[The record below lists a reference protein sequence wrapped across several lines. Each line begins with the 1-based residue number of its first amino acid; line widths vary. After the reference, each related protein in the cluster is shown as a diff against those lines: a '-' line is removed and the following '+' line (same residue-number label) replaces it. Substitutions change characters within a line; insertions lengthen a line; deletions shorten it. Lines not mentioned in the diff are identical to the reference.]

1 MLESL
6 SSLGDGFIVA
16 ITFQNLFLALI
27 GCFLGTIIGA
37 LPGLG
42 PSNGVAIL
50 IPLAFSLG
58 LDPTPAL
65 ILLTSVYYGA
75 MYGGRISSIL
85 LNIPGDEPALM
96 TTLDGYPMAKQG
108 RAGEALT
115 LSGIASFVGA
125 FLATWGLVFLAPMLV
140 SVALLFGPAE
150 YFALFT
156 LAFATLGGISS
167 KNQSKAAFAAALGLL
182 IAMIG
187 VDGQTG
193 TPRYTFGSV
202 HLYDGIDFLVAI
214 VGLFA
219 LSEVFIFLEHRS
231 QHVDN
236 SGSTKVSLGRLL
248 PSWGLL
254 KSCTPTML
262 RSSLLGF
269 VAGVLPGA
277 GASLGSFMAYSMEKK
292 LVDKDGTFGTGD
304 PRGVAAPEAGNNA
317 AAGGALVPMLALGV
331 PGSGTTAV
339 LLAMLLA
346 LNITPGPLLF
356 TQRPDVVWGL
366 IAALFIANF
375 MLLALNIPMVG
386 MFVRVLLLPTRILMP
401 IVAMV
406 SFVGIYGISG
416 SSFDLQVMVFF
427 GVLGWALRKFDV
439 PLVPIILG
447 ILLGNAMEANMRRAL
462 TISDGDWMI
471 LLSSP
476 LAIGLWLVSIAGFV
490 LPIFVGRIMRN
501 RMHAAKARSE
511 KISAAAAEGADPD

>member
-1 MLESL
+1 MDTLGSL
-6 SSLGDGFIVA
+6 ADGFIVA
-16 ITFQNLFLALI
+16 LTWQNIFLAFL
-27 GCFLGTIIGA
+27 GCLLGTIMGA

-50 IPLAFSLG
+50 IPLAFTLG
-58 LDPTPAL
+58 LGATPSL

-108 RAGEALT
+108 RAGEALA

-125 FLATWGLVFLAPMLV
+125 FFATWGLVFLAPQLV
-140 SVALLFGPAE
+140 KIALLFGPAE
-150 YFALFT
+150 YFALFA

-167 KNQSKAAFAAALGLL
+167 TNQAKSAFAASLGLGL
-182 IAMIG
+182 ATIG
-187 VDGQTG
+187 IDGQTG
-193 TPRYTFGSV
+193 VPRFTFGEV

-219 LSEVFIFLEHRS
+219 LSEVFIFLEHRNKDS
-231 QHVDN
+231 VDD
-236 SGSTKVSLGRLL
+236 SKVKVGRIIPPFSLI
-248 PSWGLL
+248 

-262 RSSLLGF
+262 RTSLLGF
-269 VAGVLPGA
+269 IAGVLPGA
-277 GASLGSFMAYSMEKK
+277 GASLGSFISYSMEKR
-292 LVDKDGTFGTGD
+292 LVDKEGTFGTGD

-339 LLAMLLA
+339 LLAVLLS

-356 TQRPDVVWGL
+356 SQNPDVVWGL

-375 MLLALNIPMVG
+375 MLLAMNIPMVG
-386 MFVRVLLLPTRILMP
+386 LFTRLLLIPSRILMP
-401 IVAMV
+401 IVAMI

-416 SSFDLQVMVFF
+416 STFDLLVMIGF
-427 GVLGWALRKFDV
+427 GVLGWVLRKLDV
-439 PLVPIILG
+439 PLVPVILG
-447 ILLGNAMEANMRRAL
+447 TLLGNAMESNLRRAV
-462 TISDGDWMI
+462 TISNGDWST
-471 LLSSP
+471 LVASP
-476 LAIGLWLVSIAGFV
+476 LSITLWAIAITGFI
-490 LPIFVGRIMRN
+490 LPIVFGKVLKSRMR
-501 RMHAAKARSE
+501 MKKDE
-511 KISAAAAEGADPD
+511 ESAVTD